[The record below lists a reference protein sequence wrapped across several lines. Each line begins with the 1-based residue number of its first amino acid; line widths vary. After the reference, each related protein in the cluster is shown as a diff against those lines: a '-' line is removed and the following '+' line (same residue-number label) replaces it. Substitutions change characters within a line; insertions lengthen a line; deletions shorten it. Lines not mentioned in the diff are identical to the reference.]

1 MQMYL
6 LCVNI
11 FPKFSAMQQAE
22 LLRVITTYG
31 RNITAILENFN
42 WDADTHAKLQS
53 AYKEAGKNYR
63 CSIERQQVR
72 HVILQLP
79 HRSGLA
85 CTLVYINAACAT
97 PTILV
102 YRTYICQPC
111 FAETQYLVG
120 IAIHE
125 MRVIYKTFAM
135 SIQALCLSA

>member
-6 LCVNI
+6 LCLNI

-31 RNITAILENFN
+31 RNTRAILENFN
-42 WDADTHAKLQS
+42 WDADTHAKLES

-63 CSIERQQVR
+63 CSIDRQQVR
-72 HVILQLP
+72 HVILQLL

-85 CTLVYINAACAT
+85 CTLVNWVCAT

-102 YRTYICQPC
+102 YTTYANHVLQKQC
-111 FAETQYLVG
+111 LVG

-125 MRVIYKTFAM
+125 MRNI
-135 SIQALCLSA
+135 

>member
-1 MQMYL
+1 MQMQMYL
-6 LCVNI
+6 LCLNI

-102 YRTYICQPC
+102 YHTYICQLC
-111 FAETQYLVG
+111 FAETQYIWL
-120 IAIHE
+120 
-125 MRVIYKTFAM
+125 
-135 SIQALCLSA
+135 ALQFMK

>member
-1 MQMYL
+1 MQIYL

-22 LLRVITTYG
+22 LVRVGSDI
-31 RNITAILENFN
+31 RAILENFN
-42 WDADTHAKLQS
+42 WDADTRAKLES

-85 CTLVYINAACAT
+85 CTLVYINAACAI

-102 YRTYICQPC
+102 YHTYICQPC
-111 FAETQYLVG
+111 FA
-120 IAIHE
+120 
-125 MRVIYKTFAM
+125 
-135 SIQALCLSA
+135 